1 MEAIGGTSKG
11 TRILII
17 DDDPNI
23 AKLLKAILQPYG
35 YVIYQACDGKEGLK
49 IAYQCHP
56 ALIILDVIMPGLD
69 GWDTCARLRELT
81 DVPILM
87 LTACTAEVDMLHGFE
102 VGADDYLK
110 KPFSKS
116 EVEVRVRALLRRH
129 TNHKRVS
136 EISHY
141 ADRRLSINLETQTI
155 DLEGNAIDLSV
166 TEFSLL
172 ACLVRNMG
180 TIVPHRQLL
189 REVWGYE
196 NGHTPSTLTFYIH
209 SLRKKLKNPHLD
221 HEYLH
226 TQWGRGYSFVPL
238 NEN

>member
-1 MEAIGGTSKG
+1 MGAIGGPSKG

-17 DDDPNI
+17 DDDPDVVR
-23 AKLLKAILQPYG
+23 LLKAILQPYG
-35 YVIYQACDGKEGLK
+35 YVIYRACDGKEGLK
-49 IAYQCHP
+49 SAYECHP
-56 ALIILDVIMPGLD
+56 ALIILDVMMPGLD
-69 GWDTCARLRELT
+69 GWDTCARLREMT

-102 VGADDYLK
+102 LGADDYLK
-110 KPFSKS
+110 KPFTKT
-116 EVEVRVRALLRRH
+116 ELEARVRALLRRH
-129 TNHKRVS
+129 TTQRRIS

-141 ADRRLSINLETQTI
+141 ADSVLNI
-155 DLEGNAIDLSV
+155 DLDRQTVDFEGNTVDMSV

-189 REVWGYE
+189 REVWGHE
-196 NGHTPSTLTFYIH
+196 DGHTASTLMFYVH
-209 SLRKKLKNPHLD
+209 SLRKKLKNSQSD

-226 TQWGRGYSFVPL
+226 TQWGRGYCFVPL